1 MCRIVCSGLQMEQV
15 YAHAFEKYQK
25 EVAAKA
31 AQFNAEQTI
40 AEYERLAGKNAEST
54 QKRPRSCFR

>member
-1 MCRIVCSGLQMEQV
+1 MEQV
-15 YAHAFEKYQK
+15 YAHAFEKYQE

-40 AEYERLAGKNAEST
+40 A
-54 QKRPRSCFR
+54 